1 MPEKKAGK
9 KPVKKAAKKA
19 PKKAAKRDK
28 LEDFLADLDK
38 DDLTKW
44 LLAVA
49 KDSSDVKRRLELFA
63 AQHSSPAEAVKSYK
77 ALLKTI
83 GKTRN
88 RNPRKRTREIGANF
102 QQLHAALKADFEQGK
117 LDVVVEV
124 LPHALCA
131 LDEASD
137 FDVSQ
142 QFPDLQA
149 QLETLHLEAAAELR
163 PRPAMLAEQLHDTQK
178 VASELFVDAAYR
190 YRDILGDLGLAAYRE
205 LLEPDWQS
213 CLERLR
219 TAQCWSYDRE
229 MERLREQILSWA
241 RAIEPRQESLR
252 QQAQITEALAHS
264 AADYILSVELYLHA
278 GDRQEALRVAEAG
291 FESLVGRKNL
301 PNRLQELADLLMR
314 LLREAQK
321 AEAVLAVAWRA
332 FQAQPNVASFQ
343 QLIAS
348 ANPLETAGQ
357 WRQKAH
363 EFALKR
369 SNDLMLELL
378 LAEDQIEEARRL
390 ATDGGLSTEGL
401 LYFTK
406 ILGQRAPEEAIPLLV
421 QIASKQAQAMTWGGA
436 DTVMALLRQARS
448 IALSANL
455 HSLFATEIDIFR
467 SKLPPRSM
475 LLRQLN
481 F

>member
-1 MPEKKAGK
+1 MPPKKIA
-9 KPVKKAAKKA
+9 KKAAKKA

-49 KDSSDVKRRLELFA
+49 KDSADVKRRLELFA

-102 QQLHAALKADFEQGK
+102 QQLHAALKADFERGK

-131 LDEASD
+131 LNEASD
-137 FDVSQ
+137 YDMSQ
-142 QFPDLQA
+142 QYPDLQA
-149 QLETLHLEAAAELR
+149 KLETLHFEAAAELR
-163 PRPAMLAEQLHDTQK
+163 PRPAMLAEQLHDAQK
-178 VASELFVDAAYR
+178 VASGLFVDAAYR

-205 LLEPDWQS
+205 LLEPEWQS
-213 CLERLR
+213 CLERLKTAPRR
-219 TAQCWSYDRE
+219 TYDRALDL
-229 MERLREQILSWA
+229 LREQMLSWA

-252 QQAQITEALAHS
+252 EQARVLEQLAS
-264 AADYILSVELYLHA
+264 SVEDYICGADLYLHA
-278 GDRQEALRVAEAG
+278 GDRQGALHLAEAG
-291 FESLVGRKNL
+291 FEALLGRKTL
-301 PNRLQELADLLMR
+301 PTRFQEVADLLLR
-314 LLREAQK
+314 LLREAQRP
-321 AEAVLAVAWRA
+321 EEVLAVAWRA
-332 FQAQPNVASFQ
+332 FQALPNVASFRH
-343 QLIAS
+343 LIAAAHPPES
-348 ANPLETAGQ
+348 AGQ

-363 EFALKR
+363 AFALAR
-369 SNDLMLELL
+369 SHDLMLELL
-378 LAEDQIEEARRL
+378 LAEERVEEARRL
-390 ATDGGLSTEGL
+390 ASDRGLSTEGW

-406 ILGQRAPEEAIPLLV
+406 VLGQRAPEEAIPLLV
-421 QIASKQAQAMTWGGA
+421 QIASKQAQAMTWGGT
-436 DTVMALLRQARS
+436 DTVMTLLRQARS

-455 HSLFATEIDIFR
+455 NALFASEIDIFR

>member
-1 MPEKKAGK
+1 MPAKKTTKA
-9 KPVKKAAKKA
+9 PVKKAA
-19 PKKAAKRDK
+19 KKAAKRDK
-28 LEDFLADLDK
+28 LEDFLTDVSK

-44 LLAVA
+44 LLAAA
-49 KDSSDVKRRLELFA
+49 KESPDVKRRLELFA

-102 QQLHAALKADFEQGK
+102 LQLHAALKADFGQGK
-117 LDVVVEV
+117 LDVVVEI

-131 LDEASD
+131 LHEASD

-149 QLETLHLEAAAELR
+149 RLETLHFEAATELR

-178 VASELFVDAAYR
+178 VASELFVDAAYL

-205 LLEPDWQS
+205 LLEPGWQS
-213 CLERLR
+213 CLERLKTSPR
-219 TAQCWSYDRE
+219 WSYDRE
-229 MERLREQILSWA
+229 LERLREQILSWA

-252 QQAQITEALAHS
+252 QQAQILEKLAHS

-278 GDRQEALRVAEAG
+278 GDRQEALRLAESG
-291 FESLVGRKNL
+291 FEALLGRKNL
-301 PNRLQELADLLMR
+301 ANRFQEMADLLVR
-314 LLREAQK
+314 LLREAQRP
-321 AEAVLAVAWRA
+321 EAALAATWRA
-332 FQAQPNVASFQ
+332 FQAQPSVLGFQ
-343 QLIAS
+343 QLIAAAHPPES
-348 ANPLETAGQ
+348 VDQ

-369 SNDLMLELL
+369 SNDLLLELL
-378 LAEDQIEEARRL
+378 LAEERIEEARVH
-390 ATDGGLSTEGL
+390 ATARGLSTESW
-401 LYFTK
+401 LYFGK
-406 ILGQRAPEEAIPLLV
+406 VLGQRAPQEAIPLLV
-421 QIASKQAQAMTWGGA
+421 QIASQQAQTMIWGGTE
-436 DTVMALLRQARS
+436 TVLELLREARR
-448 IALSANL
+448 IAFSANL
-455 HSLFATEIDIFR
+455 KALFASEIDVFR